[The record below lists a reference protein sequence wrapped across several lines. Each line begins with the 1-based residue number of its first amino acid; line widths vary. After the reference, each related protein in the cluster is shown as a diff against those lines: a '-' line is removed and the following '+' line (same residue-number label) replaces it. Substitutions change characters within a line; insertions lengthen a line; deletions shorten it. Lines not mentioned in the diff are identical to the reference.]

1 MWLRFKPKRVGR
13 DRERG
18 KKNSRSNQFLPDL
31 DYRIPN
37 KKKSKKIQ
45 KIIKHDYGYFSS
57 QNGMGLAEKEKKKK
71 IIVPINSFPT
81 SNREFQ
87 KKRKKIQKIKKHNY
101 GFFSSRNGLG
111 VTEKE

>member
-18 KKNSRSNQFLPDL
+18 KKNSRSDQFLPDL

-71 IIVPINSFPT
+71 LSFRLVPSRLVIENS
-81 SNREFQ
+81 
-87 KKRKKIQKIKKHNY
+87 KKREKKFKKLKNIIMAS
-101 GFFSSRNGLG
+101 FQAET
-111 VTEKE
+111 V